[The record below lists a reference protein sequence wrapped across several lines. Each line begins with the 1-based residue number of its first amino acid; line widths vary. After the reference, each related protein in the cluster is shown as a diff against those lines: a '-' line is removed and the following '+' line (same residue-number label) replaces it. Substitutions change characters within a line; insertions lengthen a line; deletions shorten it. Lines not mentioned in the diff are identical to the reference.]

1 VAALTAVA
9 VVVVTPAHAA
19 RTFDLSTASIVDIN
33 AAFDAGALTSEKLT
47 ALYLARIAAY
57 DKAGPRLNSI
67 FHLNPRAL
75 EDARALDTERRLSG
89 KRSPLHGIPVLLKA
103 NIDVVGWPATAGF
116 YALRDS
122 LARSDAEQAARLRRA
137 GCVILGL
144 TNMSEFASGP
154 AISTLGGQHSARQSC
169 SRSVMPLSAR
179 TRCGGYR
186 RPRRR

>member
-1 VAALTAVA
+1 MPTKPSVSARFRVRGVAALTAVA

-89 KRSPLHGIPVLLKA
+89 KRSPLHGVPVLLKA

-122 LARSDAEQAARLRRA
+122 LARSDAERAAA
-137 GCVILGL
+137 GSSHWRCHWI
-144 TNMSEFASGP
+144 
-154 AISTLGGQHSARQSC
+154 
-169 SRSVMPLSAR
+169 LSAPWPSTSR
-179 TRCGGYR
+179 I
-186 RPRRR
+186 